1 MARELIGATVLI
13 APPPP
18 LISCVLG
25 RHARRQ
31 QQRRLAESTSTDPR
45 YPTLLH
51 DGTNPTNRSNGRPR
65 LPLRCVSPPSIS
77 PSRRSTN
84 RTHSTLS
91 IPFPTARLAN
101 IALTSISVDAE
112 LSPLVRRTFAL
123 EAPSADDA
131 GKDGKGEESVL
142 RVEYKATTNR
152 MLRVATNAFME
163 SLKLVVEVMER
174 MDVGVL
180 GENLQKE
187 VEAAA

>member
-1 MARELIGATVLI
+1 MPEPARTAREIHQHRST
-13 APPPP
+13 
-18 LISCVLG
+18 ISDSPS
-25 RHARRQ
+25 RRDKPDKPIQ
-31 QQRRLAESTSTDPR
+31 WPTQTSPA
-45 YPTLLH
+45 LCK
-51 DGTNPTNRSNGRPR
+51 S
-65 LPLRCVSPPSIS
+65 SPIS
-77 PSRRSTN
+77 PSRQSTN

-123 EAPSADDA
+123 EAPSADHA

-174 MDVGVL
+174 MDVVVL